1 VVLWT
6 RVDVICCWR
15 WRLQWMVPFL
25 PKLWWQITSWWTAV
39 VYWWAAVRIQPTS
52 PTASWEI
59 TSMGPLIRCLQCTAL
74 AFCCRHSAV
83 SNTDLVSFLILSLLL
98 LTSHIVARYFAV
110 FFSVWLDILAAVAPI
125 GAKFCMMVHIGP
137 GTMFSTLGG
146 GTPKGSPKS

>member
-1 VVLWT
+1 
-6 RVDVICCWR
+6 
-15 WRLQWMVPFL
+15 
-25 PKLWWQITSWWTAV
+25 
-39 VYWWAAVRIQPTS
+39 
-52 PTASWEI
+52 
-59 TSMGPLIRCLQCTAL
+59 MGPLIRCLQCTAL